1 MCGFNRE
8 LERRWID
15 SIRGRASLLKAEEV
29 VAETF
34 GQLERRIFLLAS
46 CQVHSESK
54 RCIHRELGER
64 KIGVVGFHFS
74 AIVLIFHNTSKTSV
88 L

>member
-46 CQVHSESK
+46 CQVHRESK
-54 RCIHRELGER
+54 RCIHC
-64 KIGVVGFHFS
+64 VGFHFS
-74 AIVLIFHNTSKTSV
+74 AIVLIFHNTTKTSV

>member
-8 LERRWID
+8 LERRWVD

-46 CQVHSESK
+46 CQVHRESK
-54 RCIHRELGER
+54 RCIH
-64 KIGVVGFHFS
+64 
-74 AIVLIFHNTSKTSV
+74 
-88 L
+88 